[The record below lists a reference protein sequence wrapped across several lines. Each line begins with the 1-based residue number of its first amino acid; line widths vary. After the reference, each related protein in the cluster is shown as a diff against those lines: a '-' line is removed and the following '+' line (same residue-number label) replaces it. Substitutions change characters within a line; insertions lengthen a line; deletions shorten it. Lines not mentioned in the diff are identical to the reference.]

1 VRLALPLLSLAC
13 VEYSPARNVDPP
25 RIIPDGWVQDAFEGT
40 STSSVDVVVFADTSG
55 SMTDELVTLGQTV
68 QPFVERL
75 AERVDDWQ
83 LAAVTGDTGCAV
95 SGILTPNTP
104 DYADRF
110 AVAIVLPVGSE
121 FSAEMGLQNVTLVV
135 ENSGPGTCN
144 EGLVRGGTL
153 HAIFVTDENE
163 ESPGY
168 DRAPDYWRDWFDR
181 MADAH
186 GDPSQVQ
193 LSAVA
198 GPTPNGCFG
207 ADPAFGYDAAVAAT
221 GGEFLSICDDWASQI
236 DIIADTV
243 GLQSRFELT
252 HTPVESTIQVW
263 VDDDETDFTY
273 EVAANTIVLDEPLEP
288 GATLIVLYQPQ

>member
-1 VRLALPLLSLAC
+1 MRIALPLLSVAC
-13 VEYSPARNVDPP
+13 VEYSPARTIGPP
-25 RIIPDGWVQDAFEGT
+25 RIIPDGWVQDTFEGA

-55 SMTDELVTLGQTV
+55 SMEDELLTLGETV

-83 LAAVTGDTGCAV
+83 LAAVTGDTGCTV
-95 SGILTPNTP
+95 SGILTPSTV
-104 DYADRF
+104 DFAQRF
-110 AVAIVLPVGSE
+110 ADAIVQPVGSQ

-144 EGLVRGGTL
+144 EGLVRGGAL
-153 HAIFVTDENE
+153 QAIFVTDENE

-186 GDPSQVQ
+186 GDPSKVQ

-207 ADPAFGYDAAVAAT
+207 ADPAFGYDAAVTAT
-221 GGEFLSICDDWASQI
+221 GGEFLSICDDWAAQI
-236 DIIADTV
+236 DILADTV

-252 HTPVESTIQVW
+252 AAPVEVTIQAW
-263 VDDDETDFTY
+263 IDDDETDFTY
-273 EVAANTIVLDEPLEP
+273 EAAAHTIVLDEPLEP
-288 GATLIVLYQPQ
+288 GATLIVVYQPE